1 MLVEVQRV
9 TTKAADKP
17 PEIAAEYL
25 DPQEI
30 VRVQEAAVHGID
42 EPCSRL
48 QVGEEWIICI
58 GEMEVFVKAANLIFA
73 APEAEVPYG
82 G

>member
-9 TTKAADKP
+9 ATKAADKP
-17 PEIAAEYL
+17 PEIATEYP

-30 VRVQEAAVHGID
+30 VRVQEVAVRGID

-48 QVGEEWIICI
+48 QVGEEWIVCV

-73 APEAEVPYG
+73 APEAEVSHG